1 MQGDIVKAAKWF
13 GLCLV
18 ISTLIGVIGLNI
30 ILDKNVRRLGSDIRS
45 AGSASR
51 THVSF
56 PNSISLRHS
65 VSGGP
70 LGVNLSPN
78 SNGISIRPLKIEL
91 TTSEPA
97 PQKPE

>member
-18 ISTLIGVIGLNI
+18 ISTLIGVISLNI
-30 ILDKNVRRLGSDIRS
+30 ILDKNVRRLGSDIRN
-45 AGSASR
+45 AR
-51 THVSF
+51 TNVSF
-56 PNSISLRHS
+56 PSSISLRHS
-65 VSGGP
+65 VSRP
-70 LGVNLSPN
+70 VGVNLSP
-78 SNGISIRPLKIEL
+78 SSYGISIISPLKIEL